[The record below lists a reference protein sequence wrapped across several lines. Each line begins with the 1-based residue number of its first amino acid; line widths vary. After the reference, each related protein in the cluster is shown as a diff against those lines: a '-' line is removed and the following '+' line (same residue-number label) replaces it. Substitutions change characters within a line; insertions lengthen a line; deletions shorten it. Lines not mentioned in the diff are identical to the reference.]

1 MSDAVIR
8 CPMADAHPQDIS
20 RFALSYDGYGRIGRD
35 AASLAR
41 IVRPVV
47 ERIQHRGYVPQ
58 WAGLDLMRAALFWLQ
73 RQAHFTEYT
82 APANEKEMR
91 ILVSEIALHADGQLL
106 TDDYGSDERFGRYA
120 EGFARR
126 DRARSTGEIAQEK

>member
-8 CPMADAHPQDIS
+8 CPRADAHPQTIA
-20 RFALSYDGYGRIGRD
+20 RFALSYDGYGRMGRD

-41 IVRPVV
+41 IARPVV
-47 ERIQHRGYVPQ
+47 ERIQHRGHVPQ
-58 WAGLDLMRAALFWLQ
+58 WAGLGLMRAALCLLQ

-82 APANEKEMR
+82 EAVNEREMR
-91 ILVSEIALHADGQLL
+91 VLVSEIALHADGQLL
-106 TDDYGSDERFGRYA
+106 TDDYGSGERIGRYA

-126 DRARSTGEIAQEK
+126 DRARSTGEIAQEA